1 MATPNPHP
9 PTPVLMQFDST
20 SYAKLAAQIG
30 EMDSS
35 KALAEHT
42 HVVDDV
48 TDSDDKLASKTH
60 THSIEDVTNLSTTL
74 ETLKSTSF
82 IEALTTEQ
90 IAAIDLTKDRTV
102 FYLDLS
108 TLKVYKGEIASGA
121 ITTTE
126 IGSLT
131 APAGT

>member
-30 EMDSS
+30 EIDSS
-35 KALAEHT
+35 KASAEHT
-42 HVVDDV
+42 HAVD
-48 TDSDDKLASKTH
+48 
-60 THSIEDVTNLSTTL
+60 DVTNLSTTL
-74 ETLKSTSF
+74 ESIQSTS

-90 IAAIDLTKDRTV
+90 IAAIDLTTDRTI

-121 ITTTE
+121 MTATE

>member
-9 PTPVLMQFDST
+9 STPVLMQFDST

-35 KALAEHT
+35 KASAEHT

-74 ETLKSTSF
+74 ESIQSNS
-82 IEALTTEQ
+82 IEALTAEQ
-90 IAAIDLTKDRTV
+90 IAAIDLTTDRTV

-121 ITTTE
+121 ITATE

-131 APAGT
+131 APAGI

>member
-1 MATPNPHP
+1 MAIPNPHP
-9 PTPVLMQFDST
+9 STPVVMKFDST

-30 EMDSS
+30 EIDSA
-35 KALAEHT
+35 KASAEHT
-42 HVVDDV
+42 HVVEDV

-60 THSIEDVTNLSTTL
+60 AHSIEDITNLSTTL
-74 ETLKSTSF
+74 ESIQSTS

-90 IAAIDLTKDRTV
+90 IAAIDLTTDRTV

-121 ITTTE
+121 ITATE